1 MADDGI
7 DGDAAPDGAD
17 EGNARVS
24 DPADRDPELVSPVAV
39 VALGI
44 LTAGLY
50 PVWVLLPRMARH
62 RRLTGLAP
70 RAAEALGEPPRSAGP
85 NAQESLVPWAFTI
98 AWLLLATAMAFGAAI
113 ALRPAP
119 TMVFGLSRRPGPARL
134 ALSAYT
140 LAAGILGALA
150 FPAAVQVY
158 ARWYLGA
165 IRRREM
171 AALGRAAERLGGKPP
186 ALDLAPSRWL
196 LGYRV
201 LATAAVVAPPV
212 ILLAAASLWQQW
224 FFLLVFA
231 AITLV
236 VVSVWALTMGPA
248 MTAVLFN
255 SHVRACGAAQTWLR
269 ERVALAAGGGEPGGR
284 NANA

>member
-7 DGDAAPDGAD
+7 DGDAAPDGAG
-17 EGNARVS
+17 EENAQVS
-24 DPADRDPELVSPVAV
+24 DAADRDPELVSPFAV

-50 PVWVLLPRMARH
+50 PVWALLPRMARH

-70 RAAEALGEPPRSAGP
+70 LAAEALGEPPRSAGP
-85 NAQESLVPWAFTI
+85 ASQESLVPWAFTVV
-98 AWLLLATAMAFGAAI
+98 WLLLATAIAFGAAI
-113 ALRPAP
+113 SLRPAP
-119 TMVFGLSRRPGPARL
+119 TIAFGLSRRGSPDRL
-134 ALSAYT
+134 ALSVYAT
-140 LAAGILGALA
+140 AAGMFGALA

-165 IRRREM
+165 IRRREI
-171 AALGRAAERLGGKPP
+171 AALGRAAERLGGEPP
-186 ALDLAPSRWL
+186 DLDLAPSRWR

-201 LATAAVVAPPV
+201 LATAAVVLPSI
-212 ILLAAASLWQQW
+212 ILLAAASLGQQW
-224 FFLLVFA
+224 VLLLVFA

-248 MTAVLFN
+248 VTAVLFN
-255 SHVRACGAAQTWLR
+255 RHVRACRAAQGWLKK
-269 ERVALAAGGGEPGGR
+269 RVASAAEDGETGGADR
-284 NANA
+284 NA